1 MLLTKH
7 KTTNGSRWA
16 VDGHFLSPGLNLSA
30 LLEMPRKK

>member
-16 VDGHFLSPGLNLSA
+16 VDGH
-30 LLEMPRKK
+30 LLAAEFELEYIA